1 MIVTTN
7 SDNYQDIADSIRYKN
22 GTPQKYY
29 PSQMDEAIKALE
41 APIVDFATKETAGI
55 VQIGANIDITED
67 GVISIATTDNAEQ
80 DNTKPIT
87 SAGVYAQLGN
97 INALLEQI

>member
-1 MIVTTN
+1 MIVKTN

-22 GTPQKYY
+22 GTAIKYY
-29 PSQMDEAIKALE
+29 PSEMDEAIEQLE
-41 APIVDFATKETAGI
+41 SPNIDFATKETPGI
-55 VQIGANIDITED
+55 VQIGENIDISED
-67 GVISIATTDNAEQ
+67 GIISISTTDMAEK

-87 SAGVYAQLGN
+87 SAGVYTQLGN